1 MWVGFRGLG
10 PRDLRVEGFRVC
22 RDAGFR
28 VQGSMISG
36 LGLLDFGFRDS
47 GSRVQGLY
55 QIW

>member
-1 MWVGFRGLG
+1 MGRVQGFR

-55 QIW
+55 QI